1 MSCVSRLTVN
11 KPLIRVFIQ
20 SHFRYVKK
28 VNNPNYVISGHFYVI
43 SVVKLY
49 KKCWLKSEKGL

>member
-28 VNNPNYVISGHFYVI
+28 VNNPNYVISGDFHVI
-43 SVVKLY
+43 SVVKL
-49 KKCWLKSEKGL
+49 

>member
-49 KKCWLKSEKGL
+49 